1 MAKTHERMLARR
13 MAVQALYKS
22 EIMDW
27 EIGQVAS
34 PETIIPDSGALPP
47 YAVSLLLCVQEHIT
61 EIDELISG
69 ASKNWSLDRMPMVD
83 RAILR
88 CAVCEMLF
96 VDDVPVKVCINEA
109 VELAKDFG
117 GEDES
122 ASFVNGIL
130 GNIARSEVPELSGER
145 PDSKSDRC

>member
-1 MAKTHERMLARR
+1 MAKTYERMLARR

-69 ASKNWSLDRMPMVD
+69 A
-83 RAILR
+83 
-88 CAVCEMLF
+88 
-96 VDDVPVKVCINEA
+96 
-109 VELAKDFG
+109 
-117 GEDES
+117 
-122 ASFVNGIL
+122 
-130 GNIARSEVPELSGER
+130 
-145 PDSKSDRC
+145 